1 MSEEFVGNNDWIPH
15 ISRLFS
21 EVPYISLRWSGTGM
35 NLVATDIALLWSDE
49 LNAGFPHKLGL
60 RR

>member
-1 MSEEFVGNNDWIPH
+1 MSEESVENNDWIPH

-21 EVPYISLRWSGTGM
+21 EVPHIPLR
-35 NLVATDIALLWSDE
+35 WSDE
-49 LNAGFPHKLGL
+49 LNAGFPYKPVL